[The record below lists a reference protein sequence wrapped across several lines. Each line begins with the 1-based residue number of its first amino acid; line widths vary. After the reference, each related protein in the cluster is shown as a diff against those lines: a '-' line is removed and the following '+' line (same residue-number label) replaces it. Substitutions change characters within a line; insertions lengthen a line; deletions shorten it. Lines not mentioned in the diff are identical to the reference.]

1 MTLLLALWLLAP
13 AGAAADDV
21 VPSDGPLQARIIEAS
36 NRITPSVVHIEAI
49 AKVND
54 RKKQV
59 TGSGFIASAD
69 GVILTN
75 HHVVEKA
82 EKITVTIPNRKGKY
96 AARIIGTDRQTDLA
110 VLRIDPDTPLPAVT
124 FGTSKNVRVGQWV
137 LAVGNPYGLEGTVS
151 FGIISAKGRNLE
163 IPDLLNEFIQTDA
176 MIDRGSS
183 GGPLVDLEG
192 RVIGIN
198 SRGQGRGIGFTI
210 PIDTALAVKAQIE
223 AGGVARG
230 WLGITMQP
238 LDRELASYFGVPD
251 TTGIVVNSVSA
262 NSPAERAGLRPRD
275 IISKFNDVDVEAEK
289 EEDLGALQRLVA
301 NIEPG
306 QRVSLTVSREGK
318 SRVLHT
324 KIEAQPTV
332 EPLEAESETGFYVQE
347 ITESVFRAERLSTR
361 DGAYVK
367 FVARGSPA
375 NEAGLLPGDVIE
387 RVETTKIRKLDDFE
401 RAMRKVEHRRIFLLT
416 ARRGDETKFLLVDRG
431 ATATAE
437 EPAEDAEDAGEAALQ
452 PEPSDAR

>member
-1 MTLLLALWLLAP
+1 MTLLLALFALAP
-13 AGAAADDV
+13 AAAAADDV
-21 VPSDGPLQARIIEAS
+21 GASDGPLQARIIEAS
-36 NRITPSVVHIEAI
+36 NRVTPSVVHIEAI

-59 TGSGFIASAD
+59 TGSGFVASAD

-82 EKITVTIPNRKGKY
+82 EKVTVTIPNRKGKY
-96 AARIIGTDRQTDLA
+96 PARIIGTDRQTDLA
-110 VLRIDPDTPLPAVT
+110 VLRVDPDVPLPAVT
-124 FGTSKNVRVGQWV
+124 FGTSRDVRVGQWV
-137 LAVGNPYGLEGTVS
+137 LAIGNPYGLEGTVS
-151 FGIISAKGRNLE
+151 FGIVSAKGRNLE

-183 GGPLVDLEG
+183 GGPLIDLEG

-210 PIDTALAVKAQIE
+210 PIDTALAVKEQIE
-223 AGGVARG
+223 RGGVARG
-230 WLGITMQP
+230 WL
-238 LDRELASYFGVPD
+238 GVPD

-262 NSPAERAGLRPRD
+262 NSPAERAGLRPGD
-275 IISKFNDVDVEAEK
+275 IISKFNDVEVEAEK

-306 QRVSLTVSREGK
+306 ERVSLTVSRGGK

-332 EPLEAESETGFYVQE
+332 EPQEAESATGFYVQE
-347 ITESVFRAERLSTR
+347 ITESVFRSERLSTR

-387 RVETTKIRKLDDFE
+387 RVEKTRIRKLADFE
-401 RAMRKVEHRRIFLLT
+401 RAMREVEQRRIFLLT

-431 ATATAE
+431 ATATAT
-437 EPAEDAEDAGEAALQ
+437 EPAEDAGEAALQ
-452 PEPSDAR
+452 PEPSDTR